1 MITTRRVYEK
11 APRTGPQFL
20 VERLWPR
27 GIRKEQ
33 LKIDGWLRDVAPTTE
48 LRKWFS
54 HDPAKWAEFRRRY
67 FTELDRKPEVWQP
80 LIDAARHGDVT
91 LLYSSHDTEHNNAV
105 ALKTYLEQHLGGSHR
120 RRTATGSASRRQRAR
135 TGTVR
140 HTAARRAAH

>member
-1 MITTRRVYEK
+1 MITTQRVYEK
-11 APRTGPQFL
+11 RLRSGQQFL

-33 LKIDGWLRDVAPTTE
+33 LKKADWIRDVAPTTE

-67 FTELDRKPEVWQP
+67 FAELNRKPEVWQP
-80 LIDAARHGDVT
+80 LLEAARRGDVS

-105 ALKTYLEQHLGGSHR
+105 ALKDYLEHHM
-120 RRTATGSASRRQRAR
+120 AR
-135 TGTVR
+135 TGRTSAV
-140 HTAARRAAH
+140 AGKPGRR